1 MDKSSRIEK
10 RRQELY
16 RLKSEAASMDWLSDW
31 WDNRK
36 INRDI
41 KSYKRNMRRFCK
53 LFNNDFKDLE
63 DFLTS
68 RDPNGIAKAA
78 SLISRMSIQF
88 KDLFVVDMEQYLEL
102 ISKFLPQQSNLPP
115 SQQSNVPTESIDNW
129 ENIEKNIRELQF
141 RIRPILV
148 NIENPDIKKK
158 IDDLSNILETKMA
171 SLAIIDSEQGAENL
185 KKEIF
190 SIFNELQNELSEF
203 QNVHASP
210 NDIITSKKKQEEI
223 AKIAHNTITRWINR
237 QLMSIN
243 PSKEDMMK
251 LRCVESIHKAQ
262 LSCKNLSRSLD
273 SDIDEIKKTAKI
285 FYDSFS
291 ETILRMSNLT
301 RDYIIM
307 QPTRS
312 NKETIRLNEKSVRL
326 LTNMAAFVNQKSEQ
340 LNG

>member
-16 RLKSEAASMDWLSDW
+16 RLRSEAGSMDWLSDW

-41 KSYKRNMRRFCK
+41 KSYKRNMKRFCK

-68 RDPNGIAKAA
+68 RDPNGIAKAT
-78 SLISRMSIQF
+78 SLISRMSNQF
-88 KDLFVVDMEQYLEL
+88 KDLFIVDMEQYLEL
-102 ISKFLPQQSNLPP
+102 AGKILPQQSNLP
-115 SQQSNVPTESIDNW
+115 SQQSNLPTEPIDNW
-129 ENIEKNIRELQF
+129 EAIEKNIRELQF

-148 NIENPDIKKK
+148 NIENPETKKK

-171 SLAIIDSEQGAENL
+171 SLAIINNEQDAENL
-185 KKEIF
+185 KKEIL
-190 SIFNELQNELSEF
+190 SVFNELQNELSEF
-203 QNVHASP
+203 QNVHASHS
-210 NDIITSKKKQEEI
+210 DIITSKKKQEEI
-223 AKIAHNTITRWINR
+223 AKIAHNAITRWINR

-262 LSCKNLSRSLD
+262 LSCKGLSRSFD
-273 SDIDEIKKTAKI
+273 SDISEIKKTSKI

-291 ETILRMSNLT
+291 ETVLRMSNLT

-307 QPTRS
+307 QPTRIS
-312 NKETIRLNEKSVRL
+312 KETIRLSEKSVRY
-326 LTNMAAFVNQKSEQ
+326 LTNMAAFIKQKGEQ